1 MSTIDQFEST
11 FRSAVKPLYTPE
23 KITLSNVL
31 IISDCEAEVTE
42 RFQIQLQN
50 YLSALTTQEQSLN
63 LQLLCTEQSQDL
75 DQLLETINDLNPQLI
90 VTHRHLHS
98 QNKEHLYTL
107 GDHIEVL
114 TQITEVPILL
124 FPKAIVQNKNPLEV
138 PNKIL
143 ILTDQLLEHPS
154 LVDYAL
160 SFMGETGQLSLAHI
174 EDEIQF
180 ERYMDMVSK
189 IPEIDT
195 ESARNC
201 LKEQMYKDA
210 QDFFS
215 VIDQSIKDEKL
226 NIEVRASFRMGHK
239 LKTYVSIAS
248 EDAVELVVIQ
258 GKDEDQIAMHGLSY
272 PLAVEL
278 NHLPLLIV

>member
-31 IISDCEAEVTE
+31 IISDCEAEVTQ